1 MLLLLLLLLLLFHI
15 CLNFHPHIFGL
26 RNLNLGPPRGQLV
39 QKRYTHPRVS
49 AISTSFV
56 RRPEIA
62 YETSYQR
69 SFSTFSEHDS
79 AALRAAQDPAD
90 LKPKIAAVSQGQY
103 HPMRDLKY
111 GEFTSQCDLPHRQ
124 LESQLHPIGY

>member
-1 MLLLLLLLLLLFHI
+1 M
-15 CLNFHPHIFGL
+15 
-26 RNLNLGPPRGQLV
+26 
-39 QKRYTHPRVS
+39 VS
-49 AISTSFV
+49 AISSTFV

-79 AALRAAQDPAD
+79 AALKATHGGATN
-90 LKPKIAAVSQGQY
+90 LKSKIAAVSMGQA

-111 GEFTSQCDLPHRQ
+111 GEFTSQCDLPHRK
-124 LESQLHPIGY
+124 LEASLHPIGSDW